1 MGEDTF
7 RFIGLGMLIY
17 LSIAALQI
25 FLMDPVIDLAVRGF
39 FPHLYVHIALLVIID
54 PIITRYLLGRFK
66 WNIVNDNGDDFM

>member
-1 MGEDTF
+1 MGKDTF
-7 RFIGLGMLIY
+7 RFIGLSMLIY

-25 FLMDPVIDLAVRGF
+25 FLLDPVIDLAVWGF